1 MSPPLSAYRSLFS
14 PCEPLAESLLR
25 HSGAG
30 VDGSHD
36 IAHLARVWKNARAIQ
51 AAEGGDAE
59 IIAAAVLLHDCVAVE
74 KNSALRSQASRLAA
88 EKAGTV
94 LRDLGWSKPQAAAT
108 AHAIEAHSFSA
119 GIAPRTLE
127 ARIVQDADRLDA
139 IGMIGVAR
147 CFYVAGRLGHGLYD
161 PLDPTAVERP
171 LDDRFAADHFQTK
184 LLKLA
189 AGFQTATGAALAG
202 MRQARLK
209 RFLDEFMQEVRG

>member
-1 MSPPLSAYRSLFS
+1 MCPPLSGYRSLFS
-14 PCEPLAESLLR
+14 PYELLAESLLE
-25 HSGAG
+25 HSGVG
-30 VDGSHD
+30 DDGSHD

-88 EKAGTV
+88 EKAGKV
-94 LRDLGWSKPQAAAT
+94 LRDLGWSEPQAAAT
-108 AHAIEAHSFSA
+108 AHSIEAHSFSA

-147 CFYVAGRLGHGLYD
+147 CFYVAGRLGHALYD
-161 PLDPTAVERP
+161 PLDPMAGERP

-189 AGFQTATGAALAG
+189 AGFQTATGAVLAG

-209 RFLDEFMQEVRG
+209 RFLDEFMQEVQG